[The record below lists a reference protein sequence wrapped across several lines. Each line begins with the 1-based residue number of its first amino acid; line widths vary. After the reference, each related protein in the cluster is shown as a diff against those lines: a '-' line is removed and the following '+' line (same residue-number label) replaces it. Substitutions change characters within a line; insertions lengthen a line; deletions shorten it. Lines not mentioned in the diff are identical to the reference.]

1 MVDNN
6 LNINFSGRIN
16 NETQYQQ
23 NNKTV
28 QSVKIKPDEFIRSTK
43 MEEQKNFSQND
54 ILKIFSRYS
63 YDNIANKIIENNNCF
78 LAECSIDLI
87 ATKNDNP
94 CVLVQ
99 IYDDYDGTTEVY
111 NYSKQEIF
119 ELLAKLNKN
128 AISESPE
135 KAEEYTALHAKL
147 IEKIEA
153 EFE

>member
-16 NETQYQQ
+16 KKTQYQQ
-23 NNKTV
+23 NNKTE

-54 ILKIFSRYS
+54 ILKIFSRYD
-63 YDNIANKIIENNNCF
+63 YANIANKIIENNNCF
-78 LAECSIDLI
+78 FAECSIDLI

-99 IYDDYDGTTEVY
+99 IYDDYDGTTEVHY
-111 NYSKQEIF
+111 YSKQEIF
-119 ELLAKLNKN
+119 ELLATLNKN

-135 KAEEYTALHAKL
+135 KEEEYATLHAKL